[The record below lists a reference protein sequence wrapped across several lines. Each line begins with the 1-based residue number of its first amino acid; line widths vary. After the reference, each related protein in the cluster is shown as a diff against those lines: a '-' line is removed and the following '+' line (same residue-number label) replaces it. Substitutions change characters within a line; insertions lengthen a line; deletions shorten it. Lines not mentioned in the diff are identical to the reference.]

1 MVFFTSSYIK
11 LLFAASLAWVLLFLL
26 ATPAHSQT
34 NLVLDDALKAS
45 IRGRAL
51 LKEKCDVRTVAP
63 KDWVKVDIDGDGYL
77 EIIAPFITEGCGGGN
92 NWGVSIGV
100 FRKTGSL
107 FRMVD
112 SQPIQGI
119 LEKITVSVPRIV
131 AQTLVYGAE
140 DPRCCPSQK
149 SFEIFIWVSGALRAS
164 ST

>member
-1 MVFFTSSYIK
+1 MGCFTSTVPK
-11 LLFAASLAWVLLFLL
+11 LPFAAALAWVLLFLL
-26 ATPAHSQT
+26 ITPAHSQ
-34 NLVLDDALKAS
+34 NYAVLDDALKAS

-63 KDWVKVDIDGDGYL
+63 KDWVKSDIDGDGYL

-100 FRKTGSL
+100 FRKNGSL
-107 FRMVD
+107 FSMVD

-119 LEKITVSVPRIV
+119 LEKITVNGPRIV
-131 AQTLVYGAE
+131 TQTLVYGTE

-149 SFEIFIWVSGALRAS
+149 SFEIFIWANGALRAIS
-164 ST
+164 K